1 MSESPSPESPK
12 SSLFRQ
18 QAIDAQQT
26 SNLGRI
32 VLIRPFS
39 FTVITS
45 VSVILALL
53 LISLFYFGGY
63 TRRTSVTGQLMPVQ
77 GLVRVFP
84 IQTGTVTARAV
95 QEGQAVR
102 RGDVL
107 FTVSSER
114 TGAEGQAVQ
123 AQISQQVAQRA
134 QSIQLEIEKT
144 RHVQGDEFA
153 QQQNRVTQLQR
164 ELAQLD
170 DLLSEQQRRVGLS
183 QQAVD
188 RYKSLSSSGFVSQE
202 QLQVQQEQLLDQRS
216 RLQTLQRERTTL
228 QAELERQRDELV
240 TLPLRQQTLLSQL
253 ERILNQTEQELTES
267 EARRT
272 LRVLAPEAGVITNIL
287 AEVGQVAEP
296 SRPMLAI
303 IPEQSVLE
311 AQLYVP
317 SQAIGFVR
325 EGQTVLLRYQAFPY
339 QKFGQAKGVVSSVAR
354 TAISPAELVAY
365 GLTLTPRLQ
374 TSNEP
379 VYRVHVRLSQQTV
392 LAYGQQQPLQ
402 AGMVLDADILQE
414 RRRLYEWVL
423 EPLYTISGR
432 L

>member
-39 FTVITS
+39 FTVITT

-53 LISLFYFGGY
+53 LVCLFYFGSY

-84 IQTGTVTARAV
+84 IQTGIVTARTV
-95 QEGQAVR
+95 QEGQKVQQ
-102 RGDVL
+102 DEL
-107 FTVSSER
+107 LYTVSSER
-114 TGAEGQAVQ
+114 TSGQGQAIQ
-123 AQISQQVAQRA
+123 AQISQQVTQRA
-134 QSIQLEIEKT
+134 ESVRLEIEKT
-144 RHVQGDEFA
+144 RRVHQDEYT
-153 QQQNRVTQLQR
+153 QQQNRVVQLQR
-164 ELAQLD
+164 ELGQLD

-183 QQAVD
+183 QQAVT
-188 RYKSLSSSGFVSQE
+188 RYTGLSSSGFVSQE
-202 QLQVQQEQLLDQRS
+202 QLQQQQEQLLDQS
-216 RLQTLQRERTTL
+216 GRLQTLQRERTTL
-228 QAELERQRDELV
+228 QAELDRQRNELD
-240 TLPLRQQTLLSQL
+240 TLPLRQQTLVSQL
-253 ERILNQTEQELTES
+253 DRMLNQTQQELTES
-267 EARRT
+267 EAQRT
-272 LRVLAPEAGVITNIL
+272 LRVLAPEAGVVTNIL

-296 SRPMLAI
+296 NRPMLAI
-303 IPEQSVLE
+303 VPQHSPLE

-317 SQAIGFVR
+317 SQAMGFVR

-339 QKFGQAKGVVSSVAR
+339 QKFGQAKGVVTSIAR
-354 TAISPAELVAY
+354 TALSPAELASN
-365 GLTLTPRLQ
+365 GLALIPSLQ
-374 TSNEP
+374 ISNEP
-379 VYRVHVRLSQQTV
+379 VYRIHVQLAQQT
-392 LAYGQQQPLQ
+392 LTAYGQPQPLQ
-402 AGMVLDADILQE
+402 AGMALDAHILQE
-414 RRRLYEWVL
+414 RRRLYEWIL